1 MTSLEMR
8 VLGLV
13 GLVLSLVVALAVVA
27 AAAGLVALIR
37 HAAARLRARRAL
49 VHPPA
54 PGAALPAPCLKEAA

>member
-1 MTSLEMR
+1 MTSLEIR

-13 GLVLSLVVALAVVA
+13 GLALSLVAALAVVA

-37 HAAARLRARRAL
+37 QAAARLRARRAP

-54 PGAALPAPCLKEAA
+54 PGAARPAPCLKEAA